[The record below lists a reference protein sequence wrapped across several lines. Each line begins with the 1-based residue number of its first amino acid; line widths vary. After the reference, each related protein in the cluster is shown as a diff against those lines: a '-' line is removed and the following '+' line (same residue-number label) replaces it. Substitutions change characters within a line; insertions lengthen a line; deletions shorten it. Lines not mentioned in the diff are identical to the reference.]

1 MTTSRSG
8 ALLDARPPTYRSV
21 PPAATDAAGREAVEL
36 AASVGLILDP
46 PQADVIAG
54 ALGERAD
61 GTWQTGEA
69 AVIEPRQN
77 GKGSILEARTLN
89 GMFLGGEQ
97 LIVWSAH
104 EFKTAKEGFLRLRS
118 YVDNYDHL
126 RKRVKA
132 VRVAAGD
139 EGIELTNG
147 TRVRFLARSG
157 GSGRGFSGDTVILDE
172 AYALTEDQMAALL
185 PTVSARP
192 NPQIWY
198 TSSAPLPHS
207 AVLRRIMRRGRA
219 GGAPGL
225 AYFEWCAPDDASS
238 DDRDAWAA
246 ANPALGVRIPE
257 EAVERERASMDEE
270 TFRRERLG
278 IVDLRD
284 DAAHVIPPDI
294 WAARADT
301 GSQLVDPVAFGLAI
315 ARDRS
320 YASIAVA
327 GRREDG
333 LGHGEVVD
341 RRRGTGWVI
350 GRLLELA
357 TRWRPCAV
365 VLDPSGPAGALVT
378 ALNERGFAVDPTVD
392 EWRLHLMGA
401 REYAQAC
408 GALAD
413 DVTNDGFRHL
423 DQVEL
428 NDALAGAGTRP
439 LADAWAWSRKDSTS
453 EISPIEAVTLARHG
467 FAVYGPAD
475 RYDVLDSIW

>member
-1 MTTSRSG
+1 MTRSPRG
-8 ALLDARPPTYRSV
+8 VLLDERPATFRSV
-21 PPAATDAAGREAVEL
+21 PPARPGAGGEVVDL

-46 PQADVIAG
+46 PQADVIEG

-61 GTWQTGEA
+61 GRWSTGE
-69 AVIEPRQN
+69 VGVVEPRQN
-77 GKGSILEARTLN
+77 GKGSILEARALG
-89 GMFLGGEQ
+89 GMFLFREP

-104 EFKTAKEGFLRLRS
+104 EFKTAKEGFLRLRA

-126 RKRVKA
+126 RRHVKA

-198 TSSAPLPHS
+198 TSSAPLPIS
-207 AVLRRIMRRGRA
+207 VVLRRLMKRGRA

-225 AYFEWCAPDDASS
+225 AYFEWCAPDDAHS
-238 DDRDAWAA
+238 DDRTAWAA
-246 ANPALGVRIPE
+246 ANPALGVRISE

-284 DAAHVIPPDI
+284 DASHVIPPDT
-294 WAARADT
+294 WAARRDP
-301 GSQLVDPVAFGLAI
+301 GSQLTNPVAFGVAI

-320 YASIAVA
+320 YASIAVG
-327 GRREDG
+327 GRRHDG

-341 RRRGTGWVI
+341 RRRGTGWVV
-350 GRLLELA
+350 GRLSELA
-357 TRWRPCAV
+357 GRWRPCAV

-378 ALNERGFAVDPTVD
+378 ALNEKGFAVDPSAD
-392 EWRLHLMGA
+392 EWRLHLVGA

-413 DVTNDGFRHL
+413 DVVNDQWRHL
-423 DQVEL
+423 DQTEL